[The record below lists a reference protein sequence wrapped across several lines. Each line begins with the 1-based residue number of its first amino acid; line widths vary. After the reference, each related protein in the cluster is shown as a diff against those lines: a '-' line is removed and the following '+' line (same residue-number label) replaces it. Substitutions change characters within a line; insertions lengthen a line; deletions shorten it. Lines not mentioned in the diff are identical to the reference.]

1 MSNFHRHLVISV
13 ATSGKIYSQQSKEY
27 VSRRVRE
34 VAPLSSNDD
43 SDIASPL
50 PRHFTD
56 DTRHLELE
64 IERRAIKK
72 SRERMELEL
81 CMVEEKYT
89 SGEEEELV
97 WMETEEQERR
107 EAEHRTEIVF
117 KRWKEE
123 ADRELQQQE

>member
-1 MSNFHRHLVISV
+1 
-13 ATSGKIYSQQSKEY
+13 
-27 VSRRVRE
+27 
-34 VAPLSSNDD
+34 
-43 SDIASPL
+43 
-50 PRHFTD
+50 
-56 DTRHLELE
+56 
-64 IERRAIKK
+64 
-72 SRERMELEL
+72 MELEL

>member
-1 MSNFHRHLVISV
+1 V
-13 ATSGKIYSQQSKEY
+13 
-27 VSRRVRE
+27 
-34 VAPLSSNDD
+34 
-43 SDIASPL
+43 
-50 PRHFTD
+50 
-56 DTRHLELE
+56 E
-64 IERRAIKK
+64 IKQRSIEK